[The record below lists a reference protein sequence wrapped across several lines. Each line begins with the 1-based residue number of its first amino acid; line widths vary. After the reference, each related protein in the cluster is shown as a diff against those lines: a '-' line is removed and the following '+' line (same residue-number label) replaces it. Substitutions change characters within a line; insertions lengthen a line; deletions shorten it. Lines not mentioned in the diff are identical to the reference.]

1 MFDESSLENNP
12 RFAQE
17 DLTFVDR
24 STKVK
29 NFHPIQ
35 DGRDQFGNRVF
46 SSRDLGYVDKGEE
59 TKAAVLVSKDGEE
72 FIKKN
77 SGMLSDIDK
86 GLKFLMGS
94 LDVGTSHVDL
104 NDGRSMTYLTSGTQ
118 SHVFRLDVGP
128 SKYIIKVKE
137 KDAARS
143 WDRWQPYINEM
154 LQTQT
159 LKKDL
164 GEELKEMNILL
175 PEYLFATGQ
184 VSCIKFEDGVEPTG
198 EEVMTF
204 NKKLHD
210 LVNEYV
216 EKQRLINPLWK
227 DILIDLGL
235 NSAQPDGSNF
245 IRTQE
250 GSFVWVDPFDVANE

>member
-1 MFDESSLENNP
+1 
-12 RFAQE
+12 
-17 DLTFVDR
+17 
-24 STKVK
+24 
-29 NFHPIQ
+29 
-35 DGRDQFGNRVF
+35 
-46 SSRDLGYVDKGEE
+46 
-59 TKAAVLVSKDGEE
+59 
-72 FIKKN
+72 
-77 SGMLSDIDK
+77 
-86 GLKFLMGS
+86 
-94 LDVGTSHVDL
+94 
-104 NDGRSMTYLTSGTQ
+104 
-118 SHVFRLDVGP
+118 
-128 SKYIIKVKE
+128 
-137 KDAARS
+137 
-143 WDRWQPYINEM
+143 M